1 MLGTK
6 YEVAPEVL
14 KALGADADERERTVD
29 KGLFLTLRRAVKEP
43 SKAREVLARVPI
55 QIRKLMALRTYVVN
69 SVH

>member
-14 KALGADADERERTVD
+14 KALGADADERTVD